1 MASARVVSPADP
13 DVHALLEEYFSMR
26 TDSFPG
32 GGYTTTFPD
41 PAAFVAPAGVFLA
54 IDEDGVA
61 VGCGGVRRIP
71 DGEAG
76 IRYEVK
82 NVFVSPT
89 GRGRGWGRLLL
100 DALED
105 EARRL
110 GATELVLDT
119 HHSLTAAA
127 GLYDSSGFVTIPPYN
142 DNPNAT
148 RWYGKRL

>member
-32 GGYTTTFPD
+32 GGYSTTFPD
-41 PAAFVAPAGVFLA
+41 PAAFVPPAGVFLA

-61 VGCGGVRRIP
+61 VGCGGVRRIA

-82 NVFVSPT
+82 NVFVLPT

-110 GATELVLDT
+110 GAAELVLDT

-127 GLYDSSGFVTIPPYN
+127 GLYASSGFVAIPPYN

>member
-61 VGCGGVRRIP
+61 VGCGGVRRIA

-110 GATELVLDT
+110 GAAELVLDT

-127 GLYDSSGFVTIPPYN
+127 GLYASSGFVTIPPYN
-142 DNPNAT
+142 NNPNAT

>member
-142 DNPNAT
+142 DNPT

>member
-61 VGCGGVRRIP
+61 VGCGGVRRIA

-110 GATELVLDT
+110 GAAELVLDT
-119 HHSLTAAA
+119 HHSLAAAA
-127 GLYDSSGFVTIPPYN
+127 GLYASSGFVTIPPYN
-142 DNPNAT
+142 ENPNAT